1 MKAQRFEDLEVWQ
14 DARKFIADIY
24 LIFKDNRDW
33 GFRDQICRASISI
46 SNNIVEGFDRRGNKE
61 FLRFLHIARAS
72 CSEVRSMLYLGLDI
86 GYLSDK
92 QFEDLAQKAESIS
105 KRLYAFIRY
114 LQSVS

>member
-46 SNNIVEGFDRRGNKE
+46 SNNV
-61 FLRFLHIARAS
+61 
-72 CSEVRSMLYLGLDI
+72 
-86 GYLSDK
+86 
-92 QFEDLAQKAESIS
+92 
-105 KRLYAFIRY
+105 FI
-114 LQSVS
+114 LI